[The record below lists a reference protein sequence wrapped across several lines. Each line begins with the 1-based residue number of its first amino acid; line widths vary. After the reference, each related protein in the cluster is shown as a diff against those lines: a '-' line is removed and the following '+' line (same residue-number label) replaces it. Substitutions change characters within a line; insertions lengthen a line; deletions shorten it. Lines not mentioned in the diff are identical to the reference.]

1 VLNIQPHDEFHDLLP
16 GTAIVSQ
23 AWEVWKSR
31 GPGVQMQLSAIS
43 AVGTAVTRRPRH
55 RPGRAVFPHP
65 VPRLYSLPRRRLLA
79 ACLLLPAVRF
89 ACGLRPDSVRRKFPL
104 QAAYFRQ
111 VLPHVTGFPRLRV
124 LCLIRLPNGM
134 WQSSSAYLACSSMQP
149 LRFQPNPV
157 SGFPLPCLKS
167 CIPYACTSLQQE
179 PMGPPGFSDA
189 SLPACHGLRTP
200 ADLHILA
207 KADASCWLRAR

>member
-1 VLNIQPHDEFHDLLP
+1 
-16 GTAIVSQ
+16 
-23 AWEVWKSR
+23 
-31 GPGVQMQLSAIS
+31 MQFFRTGFLGCTRFRA
-43 AVGTAVTRRPRH
+43 RRPTS
-55 RPGRAVFPHP
+55 PG
-65 VPRLYSLPRRRLLA
+65 LLF
-79 ACLLLPAVRF
+79 PAVRL
-89 ACGLRPDSVRRKFPL
+89 ACVTPAQHVRRKFPL
-104 QAAYFRQ
+104 RATYFRQ
-111 VLPHVTGFPRLRV
+111 GLPHVHGFPMLRV

-189 SLPACHGLRTP
+189 SLPACHGLWTP

-207 KADASCWLRAR
+207 LNGCSCIAFGAR